1 MVDMALRFEEAGD
14 LAPVIDILAAHAA
27 DADHSGDFPHAGI
40 AAVHKAGLLEQ
51 TVAQADGGAGISDL
65 ELTRLLALLGR
76 GDPSVALISSMT
88 LLIHRQQRL
97 GGLWPIE
104 TYRSVLKEAAH
115 SPILLNSA
123 RGEPE
128 LGSPARG
135 GLPAT
140 VARRTAGGWS
150 ISGTKRFVTGADGL
164 RYFLVWARTD
174 EHPAR
179 VGTFIVRNDRQG
191 ITITRNW
198 KNLGMRATGSHD
210 VTFHEVEV
218 PLDDVIGLTDPSVAQ
233 QDNRA
238 GALTNLMVS
247 AIYLGVAEAARDA
260 FLQFAFERIPTN
272 LGKPLASTERFV
284 TLAGEIDLL
293 VGSARQL
300 IMQAVEHAADRP
312 ESLLRARIAAARY
325 NQQAVTLAVRSLG
338 NPGLSGDLTLERHFR
353 NIQSATVHAPQ
364 EDTVLSILGRASF
377 AAFQAAQDN
386 KRRPLNDPAT
396 AVVG

>member
-1 MVDMALRFEEAGD
+1 MALRFEEARD
-14 LAPVIDILAAHAA
+14 LAPVINTLAARASEA
-27 DADHSGDFPHAGI
+27 DLNGNFPHAGI

-51 TVAQADGGAGISDL
+51 TVAQADGGAGISDI

-97 GGLWPIE
+97 GNLWPLE
-104 TYRSVLKEAAH
+104 TYRAVLKEAVH
-115 SPILLNSA
+115 RPVLLNSA

-140 VARRTAGGWS
+140 VARRTTDGWS
-150 ISGTKRFVTGADGL
+150 ISGAKRFVTGADGL
-164 RYFLVWARTD
+164 SYFLVWARTD
-174 EHPAR
+174 EQPAR
-179 VGTFIVRNDRQG
+179 VGTFIVRSDTPG
-191 ITITRNW
+191 ITIIRNW

-210 VTFHEVEV
+210 VVFHEVQV
-218 PLDDVIGLTDPSVAQ
+218 PPEDVIGLTDPSLAQ

-260 FLQFAFERIPTN
+260 FLQFTLDRIPTN
-272 LGKPLASTERFV
+272 LGKPLASTERFI

-300 IMQAVEHAADRP
+300 IMHAVEHAADQP
-312 ESLLRARIAAARY
+312 ENLLRARLAAARY
-325 NQQAVTLAVRSLG
+325 NQQAVSLAVHSLG

-353 NIQSATVHAPQ
+353 NIQSITVHAPQ

-377 AAFQAAQDN
+377 AAFEAAQGN
-386 KRRPLNDPAT
+386 RNLPLNGQAM
-396 AVVG
+396 AAIG